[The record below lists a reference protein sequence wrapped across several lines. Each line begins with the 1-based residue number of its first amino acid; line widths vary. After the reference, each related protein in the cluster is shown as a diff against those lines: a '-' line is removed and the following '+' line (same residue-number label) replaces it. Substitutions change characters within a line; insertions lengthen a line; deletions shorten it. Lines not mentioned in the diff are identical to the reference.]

1 MIIRVNRGSRRQI
14 YKIKQSATTLK
25 SYLRS
30 TDTKYIS
37 YVCACACVRACMC
50 VCVCVWGEGEGKR
63 GPQYNQLTIQDASI
77 RHGCMCINV
86 FGIVSINDTRLA
98 LHLSGREGDG
108 EIVRSLDRRECVR
121 LSGPKDSGGVVI
133 ERSLRAMIRENLLGE
148 SHLRG
153 GAAGS
158 SY

>member
-1 MIIRVNRGSRRQI
+1 
-14 YKIKQSATTLK
+14 
-25 SYLRS
+25 
-30 TDTKYIS
+30 
-37 YVCACACVRACMC
+37 
-50 VCVCVWGEGEGKR
+50 VCVGR
-63 GPQYNQLTIQDASI
+63 GGRERGDLNTATIQPANQLTIQDASI